1 MSIYIIL
8 IAVIILLRVS
18 YVLIGLNSYCMLA
31 ASTAAAMFLLGA
43 TGWITDRSP
52 AAFGIVISIAVVF
65 QCRKLPEYGETQYSR
80 GAAAAA
86 AAAAKQVSCSVAAAR
101 GTWHADSISL
111 GRGAGVQ
118 SQSKSC

>member
-86 AAAAKQVSCSVAAAR
+86 AAKQVSCSVAAAR